1 MVNAKLYQDG
11 IENDLAMQR
20 LSWQTA
26 HIMTSSGNYKSGVD
40 PKKLYKPLFDD
51 DGTYIEEK
59 EGSVKQITKEE
70 RDQKLKELFAKFN
83 INEDEVI
90 KDE

>member
-1 MVNAKLYQDG
+1 MVNAKLYQNG
-11 IENDLAMQR
+11 IENDLVMQR

-26 HIMTSSGNYKSGVD
+26 HIMTSSGNYKKGVD

-51 DGTYIEEK
+51 EGTYIEEK
-59 EGSVKQITKEE
+59 EGSVTQLTKEDK
-70 RDQKLKELFAKFN
+70 DQKLKELFAKFN